1 MFAVDIYQ
9 QAEVEDEMT
18 TIVGLPLPR
27 EFQIDRRIDTLLVD
41 LSPDTPWADRKMAAQ
56 KLGSMRRR
64 AAIPGLL
71 NALPFDPFWMVR
83 CAIIQ
88 ALEKIGDPRAIPTL
102 REVAKS
108 DGFQVV
114 RSYAAEAIERLS
126 QEG

>member
-9 QAEVEDEMT
+9 QSEVIDET
-18 TIVGLPLPR
+18 KTFAGLPLPR
-27 EFQIDRRIDTLLVD
+27 AFQIDRRIDQLLAD
-41 LSPDTPWADRKMAAQ
+41 LSPDTPWADRKIAAQ
-56 KLGSMRRR
+56 ELGTLRNQ
-64 AAIPGLL
+64 AAIQGLL
-71 NALPFDPFWMVR
+71 AALHFDPFWIVR

-88 ALEKIGDPRAIPTL
+88 ALERIGDPRAIPTL

-114 RSYAAEAIERLS
+114 RSHAERAIEGLS